1 MRQLRL
7 VITLLFALTLLAQGL
22 IGHAARAHL
31 VAAASAAADL
41 CVPAPGE
48 GDKHQGRDCLSH
60 CLTVAIP
67 ETAPPPAIA
76 SLLPP
81 FRQFAETSR
90 TVATAP
96 RLTHILHLDH
106 APRAPPAV
114 A

>member
-31 VAAASAAADL
+31 VAAAAAVTGL
-41 CVPAPGE
+41 CIPAPGE
-48 GDKHQGRDCLSH
+48 GDQHRGRDCLSH
-60 CLTVAIP
+60 CLTVATP

-76 SLLPP
+76 SLLLPS
-81 FRQFAETSR
+81 RQFAETSR
-90 TVATAP
+90 PGATAP